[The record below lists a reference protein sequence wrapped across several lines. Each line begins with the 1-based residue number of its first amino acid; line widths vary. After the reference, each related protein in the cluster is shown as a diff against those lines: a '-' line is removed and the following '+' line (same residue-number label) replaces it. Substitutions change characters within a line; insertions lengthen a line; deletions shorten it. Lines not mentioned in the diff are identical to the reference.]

1 MTVKPILTLSRG
13 EIADSDSLLR
23 QRSEP
28 VGTGDDISSIIQD
41 LRDTFYDCEIAL
53 GLAAIQ
59 IGYPKR
65 IFILNLNKSDRSGEK
80 FFINP
85 ELIERDEQME
95 AVNEICMSIPNLV
108 GNVYRPTKVT
118 INYSDETGQ
127 SQSERVL
134 GFEARV
140 VQHEMDHLDGVL
152 YTDRMER
159 LSDLEEIEFFF
170 KENYPLQATKHTP
183 K

>member
-13 EIADSDSLLR
+13 EITDRHSLLR

-28 VGTGDDISSIIQD
+28 VRTGDDISGIIQD
-41 LRDTFYDCEIAL
+41 LRDTFYDCDIAL
-53 GLAAIQ
+53 GLAAVQ

-80 FFINP
+80 VFINP
-85 ELIERDEQME
+85 ELIERDEQMD
-95 AVNEICMSIPNLV
+95 AVSEVCLSIPNLV
-108 GNVYRPTKVT
+108 GNVYRSTKVT

-127 SQSERVL
+127 NQCARVV

-152 YTDRMER
+152 YPDRMER
-159 LSDLEEIEFFF
+159 ISDLEEIEFFF
-170 KENYPLQATKHTP
+170 KENYPLQATEYTP
-183 K
+183 R